1 MKPMGNNVWVLHNPE
16 YLFIKKMKTRHTSQ
30 SRKIRF
36 TPVDY
41 ESGDYERVNIWSY
54 GVDPSVEA
62 WTYIS
67 LNSHG
72 FAGLDSDRAV
82 MTVSVKKAREIWN
95 ELRKMGYDQ
104 DR

>member
-1 MKPMGNNVWVLHNPE
+1 MEPMDNNEWVLHNPE
-16 YLFIKKMKTRHTSQ
+16 YLYIRKMKTRHTSQ
-30 SRKIRF
+30 CRKILF
-36 TPVDY
+36 ALVDF

-72 FAGLDSDRAV
+72 LAGLDSDRAV
-82 MTVSVKKAREIWN
+82 MTVSVEKAREIWN
-95 ELRKMGYDQ
+95 ELRRMGYG
-104 DR
+104 R